1 MSSRVTLALL
11 FVLTS
16 AAAAGAILALAYAV
30 SRR

>member
-1 MSSRVTLALL
+1 MSSRMTLALL

-16 AAAAGAILALAYAV
+16 AAAAGALLSLAYAV

>member
-1 MSSRVTLALL
+1 MSAMTLAVL

-16 AAAAGAILALAYAV
+16 VAAAGALLSLAYAV

>member
-1 MSSRVTLALL
+1 MAMTLAVL

-16 AAAAGAILALAYAV
+16 AAAAGALLSLAYAV